1 MELLKLKRYM
11 KKRRKK
17 EHFYF
22 TQDILLKIQENQIF
36 GIAENIEKP
45 CRPILMTENSL
56 KID

>member
-1 MELLKLKRYM
+1 M